1 MSKWLTKPKAFI
13 MYTAKRKPLMF
24 MIFVLSDTSEIN
36 QLHVIHK
43 SVKSNKSKWGVWSG
57 KINEDESFLM
67 LFAKSFEN

>member
-36 QLHVIHK
+36 QLTSFTSLLSLTSLNKVFDQ
-43 SVKSNKSKWGVWSG
+43 VK
-57 KINEDESFLM
+57 LM
-67 LFAKSFEN
+67 KMKAF

>member
-1 MSKWLTKPKAFI
+1 MKHEQMVNQAKGFI

-43 SVKSNKSKWGVWSG
+43 SVKSNKSK
-57 KINEDESFLM
+57 
-67 LFAKSFEN
+67 